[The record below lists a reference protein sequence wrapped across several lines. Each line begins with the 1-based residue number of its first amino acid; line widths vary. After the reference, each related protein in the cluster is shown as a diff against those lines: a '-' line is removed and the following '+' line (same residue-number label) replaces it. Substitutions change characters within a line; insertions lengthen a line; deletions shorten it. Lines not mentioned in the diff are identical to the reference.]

1 MKNNLRVNQR
11 RTTAFRDLLIIVMI
25 ASAVFC
31 VSVILNTF
39 ERFVNWYQ
47 EYGRYK
53 GGEIDEIIIVLIIL
67 AFSFAIFSFR
77 RWRELRYEINERKRL
92 EAALEQS
99 AAIVESSDD
108 AIIGKTLEGII
119 LSWNSGAERIYGYT
133 SAEMVGRPI
142 SILLPP
148 ERPDELSRFLE
159 RIKGGEHIDHYETVR
174 VKKDGRLIHVSLMI
188 SPVKDTT
195 GKIVGASTIARDIT
209 DRKRAE
215 EALRESEERYRTL
228 FEGARDAIY
237 VTTREGEIIDANQ
250 SLLDQ
255 FGYGREEVIGLNARV
270 TYAHS
275 EDRLKFQEEIEREG
289 FVKDYETKLRKKD
302 GTEMECLLTS
312 IVRRNAD
319 GYIVGYQGIIRD
331 ITERKRA
338 EEERETLIHELQDAL
353 ANIRRL
359 RGLLPICASCK
370 KIRDDKGYWNQ
381 LETFIQEHSEA
392 EFSHGFCPDCMKKLY
407 GVVLE
412 DDTHSKKQ

>member
-1 MKNNLRVNQR
+1 
-11 RTTAFRDLLIIVMI
+11 
-25 ASAVFC
+25 
-31 VSVILNTF
+31 
-39 ERFVNWYQ
+39 
-47 EYGRYK
+47 
-53 GGEIDEIIIVLIIL
+53 
-67 AFSFAIFSFR
+67 
-77 RWRELRYEINERKRL
+77 
-92 EAALEQS
+92 
-99 AAIVESSDD
+99 VESSDD

>member
-1 MKNNLRVNQR
+1 MKNNLRLNQR
-11 RTTAFRDLLIIVMI
+11 RTTAFRDLLIIVII

-31 VSVILNTF
+31 VLVILNTF
-39 ERFVNWYQ
+39 ERIADWYQ
-47 EYGRYK
+47 EYGRSK
-53 GGEIDEIIIVLIIL
+53 GGVIDEIIIVLMIL

-77 RWRELRYEINERKRL
+77 RWRELRYEIKERKRL
-92 EAALEQS
+92 EAALEES

-119 LSWNSGAERIYGYT
+119 LSWNSGAERIYDYT

-148 ERPDELSRFLE
+148 ERPDEVSQFLE
-159 RIKGGEHIDHYETVR
+159 RIKGGEHVDHYETVR
-174 VKKDGRLIHVSLMI
+174 VKKNGRLIHVSLMI
-188 SPVKDTT
+188 SPVKDTR

-209 DRKRAE
+209 DRKQAE

-228 FEGARDAIY
+228 FERVRDAIY
-237 VTTREGEIIDANQ
+237 ITTREGEIIDANQ

-255 FGYGREEVIGLNARV
+255 FGYDREEVIGLNARV

-289 FVKDYETKLRKKD
+289 FVKDFETKLRKKD

-312 IVRRNAD
+312 IVRRDAD
-319 GYIVGYQGIIRD
+319 GNIVGYQGIIRD

-338 EEERETLIHELQDAL
+338 EEEREKLVHELQDAL
-353 ANIRRL
+353 ANIKRL

-407 GVVLE
+407 GIVLE